1 MAGWIHVEG
10 KVWNK
15 DTCETRRYNHIVAGN
30 RDADYILKDIE
41 FGIRDVDEKLKKE
54 GTSDPEIEIS
64 FYKDDLK
71 NCLDAV
77 KKQGQEE
84 VWEMIRRM
92 YLDTEDTMEAY
103 TLNEMDKT
111 FGTYNLKSILN
122 KPLEKMLEKDR
133 KLREEVKA
141 RNAIKVGDF
150 ITYDSPL
157 VHYEGWVLTEPALP
171 EPVFKPAELRVDV
184 LTFKDGI
191 PEVVSVEINKCEV
204 TGKRNPYVAAMMKSL
219 ETEKGET

>member
-15 DTCETRRYNHIVAGN
+15 DTCETRRYNHIVPGN
-30 RDADYILKDIE
+30 RDADYILRDIE
-41 FGIRDVDEKLKKE
+41 FAVRDVDEKLKKE
-54 GTSDPEIEIS
+54 GTSDPEIEIT
-64 FYKDDLK
+64 FGKDELE

-103 TLNEMDKT
+103 TMEEMDKT
-111 FGTYNLKSILN
+111 FGTYYLKSILN

-157 VHYEGWVLTEPALP
+157 VHYEGWVLTEPSPNTTAL
-171 EPVFKPAELRVDV
+171 KIDV
-184 LTFKDGI
+184 LTFAAGSPQTI
-191 PEVVSVEINKCEV
+191 SVDINNCEV

-219 ETEKGET
+219 EKEKGDI

>member
-15 DTCETRRYNHIVAGN
+15 NTCETRRHNHIVPGN
-30 RDADYILKDIE
+30 RDADYILRDIE
-41 FGIRDVDEKLKKE
+41 FAARNVDEKLKKE
-54 GTSDPEIEIS
+54 GTSAPEIEII
-64 FYKDDLK
+64 FDKKDLDT
-71 NCLDAV
+71 CLEAARAEGR
-77 KKQGQEE
+77 KE

-103 TLNEMDKT
+103 TMEEMDKT
-111 FGTYNLKSILN
+111 FGTYYLKSILN

-157 VHYEGWVLTEPALP
+157 VHYDGWVLTEPAP
-171 EPVFKPAELRVDV
+171 NTTELRVDV

-191 PEVVSVEINKCEV
+191 PVVVSAEINKCEV

-219 ETEKGET
+219 ETKKGENE

>member
-1 MAGWIHVEG
+1 MSGWIHVVG

-15 DTCETRRYNHIVAGN
+15 DTCETRRYNHLVPVN

-41 FGIRDVDEKLKKE
+41 FAVRTVNEKLKKE
-54 GTSDPEIEIS
+54 GTSDPEIEIT

-71 NCLDAV
+71 NCLDAA

-92 YLDTEDTMEAY
+92 YLEPEDTMEAY
-103 TLNEMDKT
+103 TMEEMDKT
-111 FGTYNLKSILN
+111 FGTYYLKSILN

-157 VHYEGWVLTEPALP
+157 VHYEGWVLTEPSPNTTAL
-171 EPVFKPAELRVDV
+171 KIDV
-184 LTFKDGI
+184 LTFAAGSPQTI
-191 PEVVSVEINKCEV
+191 SVDINKCEV

-219 ETEKGET
+219 EKEKGETE

>member
-1 MAGWIHVEG
+1 MSGWIHVVG

-15 DTCETRRYNHIVAGN
+15 DTCETRRYNHLVPGN
-30 RDADYILKDIE
+30 RDADYILRDIE
-41 FGIRDVDEKLKKE
+41 FAVRTVDEKLKKE
-54 GTSDPEIEIS
+54 GTSDPEIEIT

-84 VWEMIRRM
+84 IWEMIRRM

-103 TLNEMDKT
+103 TTNEMDNT
-111 FGTYNLKSILN
+111 FGTYYLKSILG
-122 KPLEKMLEKDR
+122 KPLSEILEKDR
-133 KLREEVKA
+133 KLREEIKA

-157 VHYEGWVLTEPALP
+157 AHYDGWVLTEPAP
-171 EPVFKPAELRVDV
+171 NTTELRVDV

-191 PEVVSVEINKCEV
+191 PTVVSAEINKCEV
-204 TGKRNPYVAAMMKSL
+204 TGKRNPYVAAVMKAL
-219 ETEKGET
+219 EKEKGETE

>member
-1 MAGWIHVEG
+1 MSGWIHVEG

-15 DTCETRRYNHIVAGN
+15 DTCETPRCNQIIPGN
-30 RDADYILKDIE
+30 RDADYILRDIE
-41 FGIRDVDEKLKKE
+41 FAARNVDEKLKKE
-54 GTSDPEIEIS
+54 GTSAPEIEII
-64 FYKDDLK
+64 FDKKDLD
-71 NCLDAV
+71 NCLEAARAEGR
-77 KKQGQEE
+77 KE

-103 TLNEMDKT
+103 TLNEMDNT

-122 KPLEKMLEKDR
+122 KPLKKILGKDR

-150 ITYDSPL
+150 ITYNSP
-157 VHYEGWVLTEPALP
+157 VAYYEGWVLTEPAP
-171 EPVFKPAELRVDV
+171 NTTELRVDV

-191 PEVVSVEINKCEV
+191 PAVVSAEINKCEV
-204 TGKRNPYVAAMMKSL
+204 TGKRNPYVAAMIKAL
-219 ETEKGET
+219 ETEKGETE